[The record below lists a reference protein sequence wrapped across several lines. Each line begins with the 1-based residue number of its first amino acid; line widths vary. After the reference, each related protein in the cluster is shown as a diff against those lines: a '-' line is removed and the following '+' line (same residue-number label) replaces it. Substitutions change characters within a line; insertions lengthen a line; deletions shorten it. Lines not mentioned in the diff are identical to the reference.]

1 MPKLWTLTP
10 LLPSM
15 PTRFPSSLLRLIT
28 PFFLAVSGLD
38 AEPKS
43 VNSRTA
49 APREHHL
56 FVGAELFVRQGEDLV
71 TVERIK
77 GDSARLNTELPEYVP
92 LRKTSGLHWRMV
104 TKVSGVK
111 AEIEDFDTDPFSSK
125 ELRDF
130 AEQASTQSFLDGQ
143 QNMMSAS
150 QSQMMERGAELS
162 AATQSSDPTIRG
174 PAEAELASLETDLAD
189 LNDSMS
195 AIENIMES
203 TQLGDFNDG
212 GLGYPPDA
220 LDISF
225 KISSPTPIAD
235 AYVFISIRVE
245 REGKISDTSFYRHL
259 SNIGPKPRKV
269 RFTREGFPTGFEIK
283 GTKVYLFSYGEEIAT
298 NLSEKHY
305 QLTYEEAKEFLHLSH
320 IGENRRETVPAKP
333 AWSLAPKPLLAS
345 KDHQSFDFPLRV
357 DLDAAGQVVA
367 IGGDDSIVPAHV
379 RALIQELTFFPALEN
394 GTPVASSLT
403 INPADFYKD

>member
-1 MPKLWTLTP
+1 MTNRLTFSPHP
-10 LLPSM
+10 LVAL
-15 PTRFPSSLLRLIT
+15 FLLTAL
-28 PFFLAVSGLD
+28 GLD
-38 AEPKS
+38 AEPRS
-43 VNSRTA
+43 VNSRSA
-49 APREHHL
+49 EPREHHL

-77 GDSARLNTELPEYVP
+77 GDSARLQSEIPEYVP
-92 LRKTSGLHWRMV
+92 LRKTSGLHWRLV

-111 AEIEDFDTDPFSSK
+111 AEIENFDTDPFSSQ

-130 AEQASTQSFLDGQ
+130 AEQASTQSYLDGQ
-143 QNMMSAS
+143 QNMMSAA
-150 QSQMMERGAELS
+150 QGQMLERGAELS
-162 AATQSSDPTIRG
+162 GAAQSDDPAIRG
-174 PAEAELASLETDLAD
+174 PAEQELASLEVEMAD

-195 AIENIMES
+195 AIENIMET
-203 TQLGDFNDG
+203 TQMGELSG
-212 GLGYPPDA
+212 GGAGYPPDA
-220 LDISF
+220 LEVSF

-269 RFTREGFPTGFEIK
+269 RFTRDGFPTGFEVL

-333 AWSLAPKPLLAS
+333 AWSLAPKHLLAE
-345 KDHQSFDFPLRV
+345 KNHQSFDFPLRI
-357 DLDAAGQVVA
+357 DLDASGQVVS
-367 IGGDDSIVPAHV
+367 ISDDGSIVPEHL
-379 RALIQELTFFPALEN
+379 RELIEELTFFPALEN
-394 GTPVASSLT
+394 GTPVASSLV
-403 INPADFYKD
+403 INPADFYKN